1 MGKKE
6 IMGTE
11 LKKERLVASF
21 AVLLLIS
28 LGTNQSAAAST
39 FDGNKILSRNAT
51 IAEEVQPLM
60 ESEVSRRF
68 LQANPVNIYKT
79 QGRGRVCNLMLYGD
93 CIKPIKENSGRPC
106 TVYNRCQR
114 GAVHSQL

>member
-6 IMGTE
+6 MGTE
-11 LKKERLVASF
+11 LKKVRLVACF

-28 LGTNQSAAAST
+28 LGTNPSAAAST
-39 FDGNKILSRNAT
+39 FDGNKILSRIDAT

-60 ESEVSRRF
+60 ESEVNRRF
-68 LQANPVNIYKT
+68 LQTNTPTYRT
-79 QGRGRVCNLMLYGD
+79 QGRGPVCNATLYGN
-93 CIKPIKENSGRPC
+93 CLIPLNGKSERC

-114 GAVHSQL
+114 GGSQL